1 MSGSALCLPGSE
13 DPEGLQSPEVRED
26 FKCLRSGEE
35 GGLGGQ
41 KAPRSEGQSPP
52 SGIRGDP
59 DLRDLDLKGYLRQL
73 LQQPCSY
80 PSAHAWKG
88 AGLGAGCPPRT
99 LFSPRSSLLPPGPP
113 ASSGIV
119 LLRVSQLPAAV
130 QGTSMPISSHILSP
144 TAAGLALFP
153 GPCPPDQLSD
163 LLRLTPTLRA
173 HSSPAIAAHRSW
185 RVSLSIVWPDRT
197 SPG

>member
-13 DPEGLQSPEVRED
+13 DPGGLQSPEVRED

-59 DLRDLDLKGYLRQL
+59 DLRDSDLKGYLRQL

-80 PSAHAWKG
+80 HLHMPGRGQGWGLAVHQGPSSPPVPHCCLLAPQ
-88 AGLGAGCPPRT
+88 PPRG
-99 LFSPRSSLLPPGPP
+99 LSFSASASSLLQCRAPACPSPPTSYLPP
-113 ASSGIV
+113 QLAWLCALDPA
-119 LLRVSQLPAAV
+119 LL
-130 QGTSMPISSHILSP
+130 TS
-144 TAAGLALFP
+144 F
-153 GPCPPDQLSD
+153 
-163 LLRLTPTLRA
+163 LTC
-173 HSSPAIAAHRSW
+173 
-185 RVSLSIVWPDRT
+185 
-197 SPG
+197 